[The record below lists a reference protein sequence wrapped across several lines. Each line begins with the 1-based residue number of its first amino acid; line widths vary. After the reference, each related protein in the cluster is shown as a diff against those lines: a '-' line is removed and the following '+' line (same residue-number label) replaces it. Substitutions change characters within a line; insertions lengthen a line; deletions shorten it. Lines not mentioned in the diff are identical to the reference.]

1 MTTKQLQSAMSSL
14 QALIVQARF
23 AAFDAGANS
32 AGELLDDMELL
43 PEFVS
48 EDRLAEFD
56 ETLRDIVEK
65 HPECQSALDH
75 FDRQPIVA
83 GQT

>member
-1 MTTKQLQSAMSSL
+1 MTTKQLRSAMSAL

-32 AGELLDDMELL
+32 VGEFLDDMELL
-43 PEFVS
+43 PEFVA
-48 EDRLAEFD
+48 EDRLTEFA

-65 HPECQSALDH
+65 HSECQSALDH

-83 GQT
+83 GRP